1 MKAKL
6 TDAPECLNT
15 NDKAMWVLGYNEA
28 IAAYEA
34 KLREE
39 NEPVA
44 WSTSDGLVKLL
55 TTISCWTLVQKSEDA
70 GFDTPLYTN
79 PAPIPEGYA
88 LVPLKPNEAMLHH
101 MMGCITHSADTRR
114 NHYKMLLAAAR
125 SGE

>member
-1 MKAKL
+1 ML
-6 TDAPECLNT
+6 TEKQLMEA
-15 NDKAMWVLGYNEA
+15 VGYHCSLENCRAVERA
-28 IAAYEA
+28 VIAAYEV
-34 KLREE
+34 KLREQ
-39 NEPVA
+39 EPVA
-44 WSTSDGLVKLL
+44 WITSDGLVKLL
-55 TTISCWTLVQKSEDA
+55 TTIACWTLVQKSEDA